1 MGFDGGWGW
10 GVNPVQLLFVGFSIV
25 FWLAV
30 IAILV
35 LLVRFLLV
43 ATKAAQV
50 YLRRHEPP
58 RQQTPPSDPTPPA
71 PAAPAPAAAPSVVPP
86 MERPTPPTAPEP
98 ASPAPPAAAVSDRTA
113 TLPAPGSDATTE
125 RLATTD
131 VPPAPPRRGARA
143 PRKAE

>member
-1 MGFDGGWGW
+1 
-10 GVNPVQLLFVGFSIV
+10 VNPVQLLFVGFSIV

-58 RQQTPPSDPTPPA
+58 RQQTPPPGPTPPA
-71 PAAPAPAAAPSVVPP
+71 PPAPAAAPTSSVVPP

-98 ASPAPPAAAVSDRTA
+98 ASPAAPAAAGSDRTA
-113 TLPAPGSDATTE
+113 MLPAPGSDATTE
-125 RLATTD
+125 RLVVAEA
-131 VPPAPPRRGARA
+131 PPAPPRRGARA
-143 PRKAE
+143 PRKSE